1 MLISDYNSNIISALL
16 FFSAD
21 VHKKIALGILLCIFH
36 CIFVRRKLF
45 DEVRKAVG
53 VDELS
58 I

>member
-1 MLISDYNSNIISALL
+1 MLL

-21 VHKKIALGILLCIFH
+21 VRKKIALGILLCIFH